1 LNPRLE
7 LSKKRAQSPSASHKD
22 AQLTSLAAPLPIDGV
37 LGVLRSAL
45 AEHSSAVLVAPPGAG
60 KTTRAPLALL
70 DEPWAEGKRL
80 ILLEPR
86 RLAARAAAAR
96 MAATLGEKVGE
107 TIGLRVRLT
116 SLVSK
121 RTRIEVV
128 TEGVFTRMILADP
141 LLDGVAAVLFDE
153 FHERSL
159 DADLGLAFA
168 LDAQQGLREDL
179 RLLVMSATLD
189 GARVRALLGDAP
201 LIESQGRAFPVV
213 TRYVGR
219 NPSTRIEDEVARVTL
234 EALASDSGSILV
246 FLPGQGEIRRVAES
260 LEARIKRPDVDIAPL
275 YGALDSR
282 TQDLAVAPPPGGRR
296 KIVLA
301 TSIAETSLTIEG
313 VRVVVD
319 SGLMRVPVYEP
330 DVGLTRLETVRVS
343 RANADQRRGRAART
357 EPGVCYRL
365 WEEAANGGLQP
376 YAAPEVLSA
385 DLSGLLLDCALW
397 GVADPA
403 KLAFLDP
410 PPHTAL
416 KEARALLTAISAL
429 DGDGRITE
437 EGRAIASLALPPRLA
452 RMVVD
457 AARAGEARTAS
468 EIAVLLTER
477 GLGGDAVDLATRL
490 EAFRRDRSQRADDA
504 RRLARG
510 LAARVETTLI
520 RPSTTFSPGE
530 KGAPPSP
537 DSSSREGRPPGRPL
551 RRAERSLLPPGEGS
565 RRSRPDEGVAST
577 SVGAPLA
584 SAFPDRIAA
593 ARGRRGEFLMANGRA
608 AALEAHNPLAGE
620 PYLAIGEIAG
630 RAASARILTAA
641 ALTLDDIER
650 IADASIETQDELSF
664 DRASGSLRARRRR
677 RLGALILNEQ
687 TLAVPQDEPVALALA
702 RGALSVGV
710 ARLPWTKALKQRRDR
725 VMFLRR
731 AEGETWPDLSDQA
744 LAADPGWLA
753 PFLVGKTKLDEIS
766 ADELASAL
774 DAALPWDLA
783 RRLADAAPTHFQ
795 APTGTAAPIDYEAE
809 GGPAVALRVQE
820 LFGLNEHPA
829 LAGGRIPLTLHLLS
843 PAYRPIQIT
852 RDLPG
857 FWRGS
862 WAAVRS
868 DLRGRYPRH
877 FWPED
882 PAAAQPTARAKPRGT

>member
-1 LNPRLE
+1 M
-7 LSKKRAQSPSASHKD
+7 
-22 AQLTSLAAPLPIDGV
+22 
-37 LGVLRSAL
+37 
-45 AEHSSAVLVAPPGAG
+45 LVAPPGAG

-70 DEPWAEGKRL
+70 DEPWAKGKRL
-80 ILLEPR
+80 ILVEPR
-86 RLAARAAAAR
+86 RIAARAAAAR

-107 TIGLRVRLT
+107 TIGLRVRLQ

-128 TEGVFTRMILADP
+128 TEGVFTRMILDDP
-141 LLDGVAAVLFDE
+141 GLDGVAAVLFDE

-189 GARVRALLGDAP
+189 GARVRALLGQPPRDHAP
-201 LIESQGRAFPVV
+201 LVESQGRAFPVA

-219 NPSTRIEDEVARVTL
+219 NPNVRIEDEVARVTL
-234 EALASDSGSILV
+234 DALNSEGGSILV
-246 FLPGQGEIRRVAES
+246 FLPGQGEIRRVAET
-260 LEARIKRPDVDIAPL
+260 LQARVKRPDVDIAPL

-282 TQDLAVAPPPGGRR
+282 AQDLAIAAAPEGRR

-313 VRVVVD
+313 VRVVID

-343 RANADQRRGRAART
+343 RANADQRRGRAGRT

-376 YAAPEVLSA
+376 YAAPEILAA
-385 DLSGLLLDCALW
+385 DLSGLALDCALW
-397 GVADPA
+397 GVADPGT
-403 KLAFLDP
+403 LAFLDSP
-410 PPHTAL
+410 PRAAL
-416 KEARALLTAISAL
+416 KEARALLTAIGAI
-429 DGDGRITE
+429 DGDGRITD

-457 AARAGEARTAS
+457 AAREGRSKDGERNRRRADRTRARRRCGRSCDPA
-468 EIAVLLTER
+468 R
-477 GLGGDAVDLATRL
+477 GLPPRPLATRRGRA
-490 EAFRRDRSQRADDA
+490 AFGARTRGKGGGPHPAFGHLLPEGEGRA
-504 RRLARG
+504 
-510 LAARVETTLI
+510 
-520 RPSTTFSPGE
+520 
-530 KGAPPSP
+530 PSP
-537 DSSSREGRPPGRPL
+537 HSPSREGASDAQWGEEANGAAGSPSPSGGRW
-551 RRAERSLLPPGEGS
+551 REA
-565 RRSRPDEGVAST
+565 PDEGQRLT
-577 SVGAPLA
+577 PVGLLLA
-584 SAFPDRIAA
+584 SAFPDRIAI
-593 ARGRRGEFLMANGRA
+593 ARGKRGEFLMANGRA
-608 AALEAHNPLAGE
+608 AALEPHDPLAGE
-620 PYLAIGEIAG
+620 PFLAIGEIAG
-630 RAASARILTAA
+630 RAASARILLAA

-650 IADASIETQDELSF
+650 IAGGAIETAEELTF
-664 DRASGSLRARRRR
+664 DRASASLRARRRR
-677 RLGALILNEQ
+677 RLGALILAEQ
-687 TLAVPQDEPVALALA
+687 TLAVPQDDDAALALA
-702 RGALSVGV
+702 RGVLSLGL

-725 VMFLRR
+725 VMFLAQ
-731 AEGETWPDLSDQA
+731 AEGEAWPDLSDEA
-744 LAADPGWLA
+744 LPADPGWLA
-753 PFLVGKTKLDEIS
+753 PFLIGKTKLDEIG
-766 ADELASAL
+766 ADDLASAL

-783 RRLADAAPTHFQ
+783 RRLNDEAPTHFQ

-809 GGPAVALRVQE
+809 GGPAIALRVQE
-820 LFGLNEHPA
+820 LFGLSEHPS
-829 LAGGRIPLTLHLLS
+829 LAGGRIPLYLHLLS
-843 PAYRPIQIT
+843 PANRPIQIT

-882 PAAAQPTARAKPRGT
+882 PVAAAPTARAKPRGT

>member
-1 LNPRLE
+1 M
-7 LSKKRAQSPSASHKD
+7 
-22 AQLTSLAAPLPIDGV
+22 SLGHWSLPIDDV
-37 LGVLRSAL
+37 LGALRLAL
-45 AEHSSAVLVAPPGAG
+45 AEHSSAVLVAPPGGG
-60 KTTRAPLALL
+60 KTTRAPPALI
-70 DEPWAEGKRL
+70 DEPWAKGKRL

-141 LLDGVAAVLFDE
+141 ALDGVAAVLFDE

-159 DADLGLAFA
+159 DADLGLALA
-168 LDAQQGLREDL
+168 LDAQQGLRDDL

-189 GARVRALLGDAP
+189 GARVRALLGDPP
-201 LIESQGRAFPVV
+201 LIESQGRAFPVA

-219 NPSTRIEDEVARVTL
+219 NPGARIEDEVTRVTL
-234 EALASDSGSILV
+234 DALERESGSILV
-246 FLPGQGEIRRVAES
+246 FLPGQGEIRRVAEI
-260 LEARIKRPDVDIAPL
+260 LLGRIKRSDVDIAPL

-282 TQDLAVAPPPGGRR
+282 AQDLAIAPAPLGRR

-343 RANADQRRGRAART
+343 RANADQRRGRAGRI
-357 EPGVCYRL
+357 EPGICYRL

-376 YAAPEVLSA
+376 YAAPEILSA
-385 DLSGLLLDCALW
+385 DLSGLALDCALW
-397 GVADPA
+397 GVTDLD
-403 KLAFLDP
+403 KLAFLDSP
-410 PPHTAL
+410 PRAAL
-416 KEARALLTAISAL
+416 KEARALLTAIGAV
-429 DGDGRITE
+429 DGEGRITG

-457 AARAGEARTAS
+457 AARAGEGGIAS
-468 EIAVLLTER
+468 EIAVVLTER
-477 GLGGDAVDLATRL
+477 GLGGDAVDLAIRIA
-490 EAFRRDRSQRADDA
+490 AFRRERSQRADDA

-510 LAARVETTLI
+510 LAARAEALT
-520 RPSTTFSPGE
+520 PN
-530 KGAPPSP
+530 PSP
-537 DSSSREGRPPGRPL
+537 HSPSRDGRPPGRPL
-551 RRAERSLLPPGEGS
+551 GRGESLLPPGEGG
-565 RRSRPDEGVAST
+565 RRSRPDEGAAST
-577 SVGAPLA
+577 SAGRRLA
-584 SAFPDRIAA
+584 SAFPDRIAMA
-593 ARGRRGEFLMANGRA
+593 QRASRDARPSTGYGRRGEFLMANGRA
-608 AALEAHNPLAGE
+608 AAIEAHDPLAGE
-620 PYLAIGEIAG
+620 PFLAIGEIAG

-641 ALTLDDIER
+641 ALTLDDLER
-650 IADASIETQDELSF
+650 IAGASIETQDELSF
-664 DRASGSLRARRRR
+664 DRASASLRARRRR
-677 RLGALILNEQ
+677 RLGALTLAEQ
-687 TLAVPQDEPVALALA
+687 TLPVPQDDEAALALA
-702 RGALSVGV
+702 RGVLSLGLV
-710 ARLPWTKALKQRRDR
+710 RLPWTRTLKQRRDR

-731 AEGETWPDLSDQA
+731 AEGEAWPDLSDET

-753 PFLVGKTKLDEIS
+753 PFLVGKTKLAEIG
-766 ADELASAL
+766 ADDLAGAL

-783 RRLADAAPTHFQ
+783 QRLAQEAPTHFQ

-809 GGPAVALRVQE
+809 GGPAIALRVQE
-820 LFGLNEHPA
+820 LFGLNEHPS

-843 PAYRPIQIT
+843 PANRPIQIT

-882 PAAAQPTARAKPRGT
+882 PAAAAPTVRAKPRGT

>member
-1 LNPRLE
+1 MNL
-7 LSKKRAQSPSASHKD
+7 
-22 AQLTSLAAPLPIDGV
+22 LTPLPIDDV
-37 LGVLRSAL
+37 LGALRSAL

-60 KTTRAPLALL
+60 KTTRAPLALI
-70 DEPWAEGKRL
+70 DELWAKGKRL

-141 LLDGVAAVLFDE
+141 ALDGVAAVLFDE

-159 DADLGLAFA
+159 DADLGLALA

-189 GARVRALLGDAP
+189 GARVRALLGDTP
-201 LIESQGRAFPVV
+201 LIESKGRAFPVA

-219 NPSTRIEDEVARVTL
+219 NPGARIEDEVARVTL
-234 EALASDSGSILV
+234 DALERESGSILV
-246 FLPGQGEIRRVAES
+246 FLPGQGEIRRVAEV
-260 LEARIKRPDVDIAPL
+260 LGARIKRSDVDIAPL

-282 TQDLAVAPPPGGRR
+282 AQDLAIAPSPVGRR

-343 RANADQRRGRAART
+343 RANADQRRGRAGRI
-357 EPGVCYRL
+357 EPGICYRL

-376 YAAPEVLSA
+376 YAAPEILSA
-385 DLSGLLLDCALW
+385 DLSGLVLDCALW
-397 GVADPA
+397 GVTDLD
-403 KLAFLDP
+403 KLAFLDSP
-410 PPHTAL
+410 PRAAL
-416 KEARALLTAISAL
+416 KEARALLTAIGAV
-429 DGDGRITE
+429 DGEGRITD

-457 AARAGEARTAS
+457 AAREGEARTAS
-468 EIAVLLTER
+468 EIAVVLTER
-477 GLGGDAVDLATRL
+477 GLGGDAVNLAARL
-490 EAFRRDRSQRADDA
+490 EAFRRDRSQRGDDA

-510 LAARVETTLI
+510 LAARAADPLIQRGVRALLPVEEGGPERRMRSPRRASQTPASP
-520 RPSTTFSPGE
+520 RPL
-530 KGAPPSP
+530 PPSP
-537 DSSSREGRPPGRPL
+537 SPG
-551 RRAERSLLPPGEGS
+551 AGEGS
-565 RRSRPDEGVAST
+565 I
-577 SVGAPLA
+577 GALLA
-584 SAFPDRIAA
+584 SAFPDRIAMT
-593 ARGRRGEFLMANGRA
+593 RGQRGEFLMANGRA
-608 AALEAHNPLAGE
+608 AVLEAHDPLAGE
-620 PYLAIGEIAG
+620 PFLAIGEIAG
-630 RAASARILTAA
+630 RAVSARILTAA
-641 ALTLDDIER
+641 PLTLDDIER
-650 IADASIETQDELSF
+650 IAGASIHTQDELSF
-664 DRASGSLRARRRR
+664 DRASASLRARRRR
-677 RLGALILNEQ
+677 RFGALTLAEQ
-687 TLAVPQDEPVALALA
+687 TLPVPQDDAAALALA
-702 RGALSVGV
+702 RGVLSLGL
-710 ARLPWTKALKQRRDR
+710 ARLPWTRELKQRRDR

-731 AEGETWPDLSDQA
+731 AEGEAWPDLSDEV
-744 LAADPGWLA
+744 LGAAPGWLA
-753 PFLVGKTKLDEIS
+753 PFLVGKTKLDEIG
-766 ADELASAL
+766 ADDLASAL
-774 DAALPWDLA
+774 EAALPWDLA
-783 RRLADAAPTHFQ
+783 RRLPQEAPTHFQ

-809 GGPAVALRVQE
+809 GGPAIALRVQE
-820 LFGLNEHPA
+820 LFGLSEHPA

-843 PAYRPIQIT
+843 PANRPIQIT

-882 PAAAQPTARAKPRGT
+882 PAAAAPTARAKPRGT

>member
-1 LNPRLE
+1 MNL
-7 LSKKRAQSPSASHKD
+7 
-22 AQLTSLAAPLPIDGV
+22 LTPLPIDDV
-37 LGVLRSAL
+37 LGALRSAL

-60 KTTRAPLALL
+60 KTTRAPLALI
-70 DEPWAEGKRL
+70 DELWAKGKRL

-141 LLDGVAAVLFDE
+141 ALDGVAAVLFDE

-159 DADLGLAFA
+159 DADLGLALA

-201 LIESQGRAFPVV
+201 LIESKGRAFPVA

-219 NPSTRIEDEVARVTL
+219 NPGARIEDEVARVTL
-234 EALASDSGSILV
+234 DALERESGSILV
-246 FLPGQGEIRRVAES
+246 FLPGQGEIRRVAEV
-260 LEARIKRPDVDIAPL
+260 LGARIKRSDVDIAPL

-282 TQDLAVAPPPGGRR
+282 AQDLAIAPSPVGRR

-343 RANADQRRGRAART
+343 RANADQRRGRAGRI
-357 EPGVCYRL
+357 EPGICYRL

-376 YAAPEVLSA
+376 YAAPEILSA
-385 DLSGLLLDCALW
+385 DLSGLVLDCALW
-397 GVADPA
+397 GVTDLD
-403 KLAFLDP
+403 KLAFLDSP
-410 PPHTAL
+410 PRAAL
-416 KEARALLTAISAL
+416 REARALLTAIGAV
-429 DGDGRITE
+429 DGEGRTTD
-437 EGRAIASLALPPRLA
+437 EGRAIASLALPPRVA

-457 AARAGEARTAS
+457 AARVGEARTAS
-468 EIAVLLTER
+468 EIAVVLTER
-477 GLGGDAVDLATRL
+477 GLGGDAVDLAARL

-510 LAARVETTLI
+510 LAARAADPLIQRGVRAPLPVEEGGPERRMRSPRRASQTPASP
-520 RPSTTFSPGE
+520 RPL
-530 KGAPPSP
+530 PPSP
-537 DSSSREGRPPGRPL
+537 SPG
-551 RRAERSLLPPGEGS
+551 AGEGS
-565 RRSRPDEGVAST
+565 I
-577 SVGAPLA
+577 GALLA
-584 SAFPDRIAA
+584 SAFPDRIAMR
-593 ARGRRGEFLMANGRA
+593 RGQRGEFLMANGRA
-608 AALEAHNPLAGE
+608 AVLEAHDPLAGE
-620 PYLAIGEIAG
+620 PFLAIGEIAG
-630 RAASARILTAA
+630 RAVSARILTAA
-641 ALTLDDIER
+641 PLTLDDIER
-650 IADASIETQDELSF
+650 IAGASIHTQDELSF
-664 DRASGSLRARRRR
+664 DRASASLRARRRR
-677 RLGALILNEQ
+677 RFGALTLAEQ
-687 TLAVPQDEPVALALA
+687 TLPVPQDDAAALALA
-702 RGALSVGV
+702 RGVLSLGL
-710 ARLPWTKALKQRRDR
+710 ARLPWTRELKQRRDR

-731 AEGETWPDLSDQA
+731 AEGEAWPDLSDEV
-744 LAADPGWLA
+744 LSAAPGWLA
-753 PFLVGKTKLDEIS
+753 PFLVGKTKLDEIG
-766 ADELASAL
+766 ADDLASAL
-774 DAALPWDLA
+774 EAALPWDLA
-783 RRLADAAPTHFQ
+783 RRLPQEAPTHFQ

-809 GGPAVALRVQE
+809 GGPAIALRVQE
-820 LFGLNEHPA
+820 LFGLSEHPA

-843 PAYRPIQIT
+843 PANRPIQIT

-882 PAAAQPTARAKPRGT
+882 PAAAAPTARAKPRGT

>member
-1 LNPRLE
+1 MNP
-7 LSKKRAQSPSASHKD
+7 
-22 AQLTSLAAPLPIDGV
+22 LTPLPIDDV
-37 LGVLRSAL
+37 LGALRSAL

-60 KTTRAPLALL
+60 KTTRAPLALI
-70 DEPWAEGKRL
+70 DELWAKGKRL

-121 RTRIEVV
+121 RTQIEVV

-141 LLDGVAAVLFDE
+141 ALDGVAAVLFDE

-159 DADLGLAFA
+159 DADLGLALA

-189 GARVRALLGDAP
+189 GARVRALLGDAS
-201 LIESQGRAFPVV
+201 LIESKGRAFPVA

-219 NPSTRIEDEVARVTL
+219 NPGARIEDEVARVTL
-234 EALASDSGSILV
+234 DALERESGSILV
-246 FLPGQGEIRRVAES
+246 FLPGQGEIRRVAEV
-260 LEARIKRPDVDIAPL
+260 LGARIKRSDVDIAPL

-282 TQDLAVAPPPGGRR
+282 AQDLAIAPSPVGRR

-343 RANADQRRGRAART
+343 RANADQRRGRAGRI
-357 EPGVCYRL
+357 EPGICYRL

-376 YAAPEVLSA
+376 YAAPEILSA
-385 DLSGLLLDCALW
+385 DLSGLVLDCALW
-397 GVADPA
+397 GVTDLD
-403 KLAFLDP
+403 KLAFLDSP
-410 PPHTAL
+410 PRAAL
-416 KEARALLTAISAL
+416 REARALLTAIGAV
-429 DGDGRITE
+429 DGEGRITD

-457 AARAGEARTAS
+457 AAREGEARTAS
-468 EIAVLLTER
+468 EIAVVLTER
-477 GLGGDAVDLATRL
+477 GLGGDAVDLAARL

-510 LAARVETTLI
+510 LAARAADPLIQRGVRAPLPVEEGGPERQMRSPRRASQTPASP
-520 RPSTTFSPGE
+520 RPL
-530 KGAPPSP
+530 PPSP
-537 DSSSREGRPPGRPL
+537 SPGV
-551 RRAERSLLPPGEGS
+551 GEGS
-565 RRSRPDEGVAST
+565 I
-577 SVGAPLA
+577 GALLA
-584 SAFPDRIAA
+584 SAFPDRIAMR
-593 ARGRRGEFLMANGRA
+593 RGQRGEFLMANGRA
-608 AALEAHNPLAGE
+608 AVLEAHDPLAGE
-620 PYLAIGEIAG
+620 PFLAIGEIAG
-630 RAASARILTAA
+630 RAVSARILTAA
-641 ALTLDDIER
+641 PLTLDDIER
-650 IADASIETQDELSF
+650 IAGASIETQDELSF
-664 DRASGSLRARRRR
+664 DRASASLRARRRR
-677 RLGALILNEQ
+677 RFGALTLAEQ
-687 TLAVPQDEPVALALA
+687 TLPVPQDDAAALALA
-702 RGALSVGV
+702 RGVLSLGL
-710 ARLPWTKALKQRRDR
+710 ARLPWTRELKQRRDR

-731 AEGETWPDLSDQA
+731 AEGEAWPDLSDEV
-744 LAADPGWLA
+744 LGAAPGWLA
-753 PFLVGKTKLDEIS
+753 PFLVGKTKLDEIG
-766 ADELASAL
+766 ADDLASAL
-774 DAALPWDLA
+774 EAALPWDLA
-783 RRLADAAPTHFQ
+783 RRLPQEAPTHFQ

-809 GGPAVALRVQE
+809 GGPAIALRVQE
-820 LFGLNEHPA
+820 LFGLSEHPA

-843 PAYRPIQIT
+843 PANRPIQIT

-882 PAAAQPTARAKPRGT
+882 PAAAAPTARAKPRGT

>member
-1 LNPRLE
+1 
-7 LSKKRAQSPSASHKD
+7 
-22 AQLTSLAAPLPIDGV
+22 LTSFAAPLPIDDV
-37 LGVLRSAL
+37 LGALRSAL

-70 DEPWAEGKRL
+70 DEPWAQGKRL

-86 RLAARAAAAR
+86 RIAARAAAAR

-128 TEGVFTRMILADP
+128 TEGVFTRMILDDP
-141 LLDGVAAVLFDE
+141 MLDGVAAVLFDE

-189 GARVRALLGDAP
+189 GARVRALLGDGP
-201 LIESQGRAFPVV
+201 LIESQGRAFPVT

-219 NPSTRIEDEVARVTL
+219 NPGARIDDEVARVTL
-234 EALASDSGSILV
+234 DALASESGSILV

-260 LEARIKRPDVDIAPL
+260 LQARLKRPNVDIAPL

-282 TQDLAVAPPPGGRR
+282 TQDLAIAPPPKGRR

-313 VRVVVD
+313 VRVVID
-319 SGLMRVPVYEP
+319 SGLMRIPVYEP

-343 RANADQRRGRAART
+343 RANADQRRGRAGRT

-365 WEEAANGGLQP
+365 WEEAANGGLLP
-376 YAAPEVLSA
+376 YAAPEILSA
-385 DLSGLLLDCALW
+385 DLSGLALDCALW
-397 GVADPA
+397 GVADPL
-403 KLAFLDP
+403 KLPFLDP
-410 PPHTAL
+410 PPRAAL
-416 KEARALLTAISAL
+416 KEARALLTEIVAI
-429 DGDGRITE
+429 DGDGRISE

-457 AARAGEARTAS
+457 AEREGAGGIAS
-468 EIAVLLTER
+468 EIAVVLTER
-477 GLGGDAVDLATRL
+477 GLGDDAVDLATRL
-490 EAFRRDRSQRADDA
+490 EAFRRDRSARADDA

-510 LAARVETTLI
+510 LAAKAELALI
-520 RPSTTFSPGE
+520 RPSGAFSRGE
-530 KGAPPSP
+530 KGASH
-537 DSSSREGRPPGRPL
+537 SRAGRGAGGEGTPGRL
-551 RRAERSLLPPGEGS
+551 
-565 RRSRPDEGVAST
+565 
-577 SVGAPLA
+577 LA
-584 SAFPDRIAA
+584 SAFSDRIAM
-593 ARGRRGEFLMANGRA
+593 ARGKRGEFLMANGRA
-608 AALEAHNPLAGE
+608 AALEAQDPLAGE

-641 ALTLDDIER
+641 ALTLDDIES
-650 IADASIETQDELSF
+650 IAGSSIETADELSF
-664 DRASGSLRARRRR
+664 DRASASLRSRRRR
-677 RLGALILNEQ
+677 RLGALVLAEQ
-687 TLAVPQDEPVALALA
+687 TLPVPRDDAAALALT
-702 RGALSVGV
+702 RGVLALGV

-725 VMFLRR
+725 IMFLAQ
-731 AEGETWPDLSDQA
+731 AEGEAWPDLSDEA
-744 LAADPGWLA
+744 LAADPGWLT
-753 PFLVGKTKLDEIS
+753 PFLTGKTKLDEIG
-766 ADELASAL
+766 ADDLASAL
-774 DAALPWDLA
+774 DATLPWDLS
-783 RRLADAAPTHFQ
+783 RRLANEAPTHFQ

-809 GGPAVALRVQE
+809 GGPAIALRVQE

-829 LAGGRIPLTLHLLS
+829 IAGGRIPLTLHLLS

-882 PAAAQPTARAKPRGT
+882 PAAAIPTARAKPRGT